1 MYRYLFRLIQVIDF
15 ECFKYNK
22 KSISLAGGV
31 CVLCCFSVSSYHHEQ
46 SACGRAADGRVVVP
60 P

>member
-1 MYRYLFRLIQVIDF
+1 MGKDLELNFVTKKKLIEMSHYSFRLIQDIDF

-31 CVLCCFSVSSYHHEQ
+31 CVCVC
-46 SACGRAADGRVVVP
+46 VV
-60 P
+60 